1 MMSSQTLQG
10 NWNQLKGLVK
20 ERWGQLTDSELTQ
33 AEGDFQKLIGLIQR
47 KTGQARDRIESE
59 LSRMAEEGQTV
70 GTRATQAV
78 REFAESAGERAQQT
92 YEQMSEQ
99 FRGGYEQAERVVQQR
114 PIESLAVAFGSGLI
128 AGVIVGMIARSR

>member
-1 MMSSQTLQG
+1 MMNSQTLQG
-10 NWNQLKGLVK
+10 NWNQLKGAVK
-20 ERWGQLTDSELTQ
+20 DRWGQLTDSELTQ

-59 LSRMAEEGQTV
+59 LSRMMEEGGV
-70 GTRATQAV
+70 GARATQAV
-78 REFAESAGERAQQT
+78 REFADSASERAQQA
-92 YEQMSEQ
+92 YEQVSEQ